1 MKNSNTVMIQVDF
14 AENYTCAA
22 QDEVQSAHQKQN
34 QITLFTSGL
43 WFRENTQC
51 QVIISDHLK
60 HEKTPII
67 VFMDELFSKK
77 PVDATTVKVGS
88 DRPRN
93 HFKNKYV
100 MGSFDK
106 RSRKHKVHMIQ
117 NFTATSHRK
126 GPVDREWGATVK
138 REAGQ
143 KIHTRRQSIKNLD
156 DFGKTCK
163 PLKNLNYKNL
173 IRSF

>member
-1 MKNSNTVMIQVDF
+1 MVESSKIRNLALGNLYSYLCTIFPDLFIHLFVKRKPEKSYEEDLMKNSNTVMIQVDF

-22 QDEVQSAHQKQN
+22 QDEVQSAHRKQN
-34 QITLFTSGL
+34 WITLFTSGL

-88 DRPRN
+88 DRLCN

-106 RSRKHKVHMIQ
+106 RSRKHKVHMI
-117 NFTATSHRK
+117 
-126 GPVDREWGATVK
+126 
-138 REAGQ
+138 
-143 KIHTRRQSIKNLD
+143 
-156 DFGKTCK
+156 
-163 PLKNLNYKNL
+163 
-173 IRSF
+173 

>member
-22 QDEVQSAHQKQN
+22 QDEVQSTHRKQN
-34 QITLFTSGL
+34 QITLFTSVL

-60 HEKTPII
+60 HENTPII

-77 PVDATTVKVGS
+77 PADATTVKVWS

-126 GPVDREWGATVK
+126 GPVDREGGGCNSEERGRSKDSHKTA
-138 REAGQ
+138 EYQ
-143 KIHTRRQSIKNLD
+143 K
-156 DFGKTCK
+156 
-163 PLKNLNYKNL
+163 P
-173 IRSF
+173 